1 MALANSHKF
10 DGTGP
15 ILHLSGGRVTGAGQ
29 PEGSAPFG
37 AKYPP
42 EGQKMELRFWMKYV
56 ACVEQP
62 DGKTP
67 NLQGTLLPPLGFVG
81 KVLPPPY

>member
-1 MALANSHKF
+1 MALAVPLQPA
-10 DGTGP
+10 GTVP
-15 ILHLSGGRVTGAGQ
+15 CLHCSGGRVTGAGQ

-67 NLQGTLLPPLGFVG
+67 NLQGTLLPSLGFVG
-81 KVLPPPY
+81 EVFPNSC

>member
-1 MALANSHKF
+1 MVFALSLQV
-10 DGTGP
+10 DGTVP
-15 ILHLSGGRVTGAGQ
+15 CVHMFCGRITGAGQ
-29 PEGSAPFG
+29 PERSAPFG

-42 EGQKMELRFWMKYV
+42 EGQKMGLRFWMKYV

-67 NLQGTLLPPLGFVG
+67 NLQGSLLPPLGFVG
-81 KVLPPPY
+81 KVLPPPS